1 MNGDTGKLSAGA
13 VYPNSPE
20 SIIGGNTSSGASM
33 TASNISGITTG
44 VIQSQTLSQNNS
56 TDIATMNGAENDGS
70 DSSGRGAT
78 KSPEINPIPLDQLKQ
93 LLSAQ
98 LDYYF
103 SRENLAN
110 DTYLLTQMDNDQY
123 VPIWT
128 VANFNQVK
136 KLTKDLKLITE
147 VLRESPNVQ
156 VDEEGLKVRPNHKR
170 CIVILREIPDNTPIE
185 EVKNLFSGENCPRF
199 ISCEFAHNN
208 SWYITFESDDDAQR
222 AYRYLREEIKEFQ
235 GKQIMARIKAKPMNR
250 ALPIAPVQIPMK
262 NGYRTTPPPAVFDPT
277 AAAFTTQQRFVY
289 ANGAPLPQGAVPY
302 SGQVPMFP
310 FQQQQY
316 YPGIMPPWPAA
327 PPPPSQNYYE
337 LGSVFAA
344 NGLSPQVSFAAKPT
358 TSRYNNHRSNMRK
371 RTQNTNEHRSTSSND
386 QNQNA
391 HQQQSHN
398 SSHRSINTNL
408 NQTHHQHHSITQQQQ
423 QQQQQNQIQQSAH
436 HYSQQQSQ
444 HAIFHQHSST
454 NPNVTKIQ
462 QTIIAYGGAGINN
475 NNSNNN
481 NQNNSGGNI
490 NNNNSNLKSNDI
502 HGNKYIT
509 SKEER
514 NLTQST
520 SHVPQH
526 SQSHYHSAQQPPP
539 QHHHHHHHHHQQDIS
554 NVHDN
559 SNNQISSKI
568 NTDSDENT
576 IQTSHRTSGGGG
588 GGGGSSKEQ
597 WPRYRRRRK
606 DDDSNQIVRS
616 TNINSTTNP
625 AQTNHQTKVSAS
637 PNISSSLRETNT
649 NNSAIS
655 GGGGSMNSGNNSNT
669 VGGTSGGIAAH
680 TNNSRTAQF
689 DLEASAF
696 PPLPGLDQSPVV
708 PILPGGQS
716 NQIIINIK
724 SSQIALETQPEVI
737 NQTNIVPTPQAA
749 WGGENRLADVVK
761 GTARTKSKSSDK
773 EINTR
778 SNSSSPPLPN
788 VNQNELNSQSITASI
803 QSLNISSTNDVPT
816 INASNDTVLH
826 NSIVALTPPFSPDTN
841 NKLNPPVINYSTAD
855 KSTKTDESLLNGS
868 DSCKNVTGNQISLV
882 PPSPNSTACP
892 ISLQAATMTPVE
904 GTILPAT
911 SPIQSSPFPLSSSSN
926 IIAATPSTNVANK
939 TQTQSKTQINTAVSK
954 SSSNNKLVMSSTSQS
969 VVVSSQSSSSIN
981 NLHNISS
988 NTSSSNNNNNS
999 CMLRSTSPNIIQN
1012 AIPTGTQTIV
1022 VAPVAN
1028 IETNSVRLS
1037 YAQVAQ
1043 HHKERLLKDKQNNE
1057 SSSHSGEKD
1066 NKAQQPIDKDNKRV
1080 ESPPNA
1086 RVSSQYNDSRER
1098 GDNVRDNTRHGN
1110 SRKEREHRNSGGAN
1124 TNNNNNLNNNNSTRR
1139 DGVGGGGGGGGESS
1153 GKNRSNRNQHHQ
1165 QNPKESRTSK

>member
-20 SIIGGNTSSGASM
+20 SLIGGNIPTGASM

-44 VIQSQTLSQNNS
+44 VPQSQTISQNNP
-56 TDIATMNGAENDGS
+56 TDIPTMNGAENDGS

-235 GKQIMARIKAKPMNR
+235 GKPIMARIKAKPMNR

-371 RTQNTNEHRSTSSND
+371 RTQNTNEHRTTSSND
-386 QNQNA
+386 QNQSS

-423 QQQQQNQIQQSAH
+423 QQQQQNQIQQTAH

-462 QTIIAYGGAGINN
+462 QTIIAYGGAGVNN
-475 NNSNNN
+475 NNSNTNT
-481 NQNNSGGNI
+481 NNSGGNL
-490 NNNNSNLKSNDI
+490 NNNSNLKSNDI
-502 HGNKYIT
+502 HGSKYTT
-509 SKEER
+509 SKDER
-514 NLTQST
+514 NLTQTT

-539 QHHHHHHHHHQQDIS
+539 QHHHHHHHHHQQQDIS
-554 NVHDN
+554 NIHDN
-559 SNNQISSKI
+559 NVNQISSKV
-568 NTDSDENT
+568 NTDSDEN
-576 IQTSHRTSGGGG
+576 IQTSHRPPGGVGA
-588 GGGGSSKEQ
+588 SSKEQ

-606 DDDSNQIVRS
+606 DDDSNQVVRP
-616 TNINSTTNP
+616 TNINSSATP
-625 AQTNHQTKVSAS
+625 AQTNHQAKISSS
-637 PNISSSLRETNT
+637 PNGSSSLRETNT
-649 NNSAIS
+649 SNSAIGS
-655 GGGGSMNSGNNSNT
+655 GGMSGSNNSNT
-669 VGGTSGGIAAH
+669 AGGSSGGTTTH
-680 TNNSRTAQF
+680 TNNSRSTAQF

-708 PILPGGQS
+708 PILSGGQS
-716 NQIIINIK
+716 NQIVINIK
-724 SSQIALETQPEVI
+724 SSQIAVETQPEVV
-737 NQTNIVPTPQAA
+737 NQSNIVPTPQAA

-773 EINTR
+773 ELNTR

-788 VNQNELNSQSITASI
+788 VNQNELNSQSISATI
-803 QSLNISSTNDVPT
+803 QSLNISSTNDIPPV
-816 INASNDTVLH
+816 NLSNDALLH
-826 NSIVALTPPFSPDTN
+826 NSIIALTPPFSPDTN

-882 PPSPNSTACP
+882 PPPQNATACP
-892 ISLQAATMTPVE
+892 ISPQAATMITVD
-904 GTILPAT
+904 GSILPVT
-911 SPIQSSPFPLSSSSN
+911 SFIPISTTFPLTTSN
-926 IIAATPSTNVANK
+926 IIAATPSTNVAIK

-954 SSSNNKLVMSSTSQS
+954 STSNNKLGMPSTSQA
-969 VVVSSQSSSSIN
+969 VVVLSQSSSIN
-981 NLHNISS
+981 NNHNNSNNSS
-988 NTSSSNNNNNS
+988 NINNNIG
-999 CMLRSTSPNIIQN
+999 MLRSTSPHQTLTT
-1012 AIPTGTQTIV
+1012 IPTATQPI
-1022 VAPVAN
+1022 VAPGAN
-1028 IETNSVRLS
+1028 VETNNVRLS

-1043 HHKERLLKDKQNNE
+1043 HHKERLLKDKQNSE
-1057 SSSHSGEKD
+1057 SSSHGGEKD
-1066 NKAQQPIDKDNKRV
+1066 NKAHQSTDKDNKRV
-1080 ESPPNA
+1080 DSPPNV

-1124 TNNNNNLNNNNSTRR
+1124 TNNNNLNNNNSTRR

-1165 QNPKESRTSK
+1165 QNTKDSRTSK